1 MRMSRL
7 SIPSIVLLLTT
18 STVGCQ
24 YVCDEPE
31 MIIPTRDVV
40 VAAQAIDQGTSIELE
55 MLAGR
60 SVPIDESNSMAFEDP
75 ASAVGKM
82 AAVDIPQFQM
92 ITPNLLI
99 DE

>member
-7 SIPSIVLLLTT
+7 TIPSIVLLLTT

-24 YVCDEPE
+24 PLCDEPE
-31 MIIPTRDVV
+31 MTIPTRDVV
-40 VAAQAIDQGTSIELE
+40 VAAQAIEQGTSIELE
-55 MLAGR
+55 MLTQR
-60 SVPIDESNSMAFEDP
+60 SVPIDESSSMAFESP
-75 ASAVGKM
+75 TSAFGKV